1 MDNPGKAAILEA
13 ATVSNIVKQITTDE
27 AGNYIFPT
35 DVELTEEIK
44 FAATAEKRRRD
55 TQAEFTKV
63 NKSKLALEAE
73 NALLKETLL
82 KQSIV
87 FSPEEVEELE
97 DLKLEDPEK
106 WRQRLNELEQKTIQE
121 RQTKINSVST
131 EVKTQAEKN
140 FEVSMQGKVLEEFN
154 KFHGISLTD
163 ELLADEVP
171 NRITKKLVEGKVS
184 YEEYLEESFTYLKTN
199 KAIKEEPVMG
209 DPNLNRVSGGKE
221 PGKFDA
227 EPSLREAYSKD
238 LY

>member
-154 KFHGISLTD
+154 KFHGIGLTE

-199 KAIKEEPVMG
+199 KAIKEESVMG

>member
-154 KFHGISLTD
+154 KFHGISLTE

>member
-27 AGNYIFPT
+27 TGNYIFPT

-97 DLKLEDPEK
+97 DLKLENPEQ

-154 KFHGISLTD
+154 KFHGISLTE

-199 KAIKEEPVMG
+199 KAIKEESVMD
-209 DPNLNRVSGGKE
+209 DPNLNRVSGGRE

>member
-1 MDNPGKAAILEA
+1 MDNPSNVAISETA
-13 ATVSNIVKQITTDE
+13 KVSDIVKQITVDGT
-27 AGNYIFPT
+27 GNYVFPT
-35 DVELTEEIK
+35 GVELTEEMK

-73 NALLKETLL
+73 NNKLREILL

-87 FSPEEVEELE
+87 FTPEQTEELE

-106 WRQRLNELEQKTIQE
+106 WRQKLNEYESKVIEGRKTTISELSTNVITEAE
-121 RQTKINSVST
+121 RT
-131 EVKTQAEKN
+131 
-140 FEVSMQGKVLEEFN
+140 FEVSLQGKVLEEFN
-154 KFHGISLTD
+154 KLHGIGLTE

-199 KAIKEEPVMG
+199 KAIKEESVMG

>member
-1 MDNPGKAAILEA
+1 MDNPGNAAILEA

-154 KFHGISLTD
+154 KLHGIGLTE

>member
-199 KAIKEEPVMG
+199 KTIKEEPVMG